1 MRVRTSVVDFTD
13 RNLASGRLNPSSLQ
27 LRISNVRLV
36 KEINYLQK
44 SKIKRQE
51 IKQEINFSACL

>member
-1 MRVRTSVVDFTD
+1 MRVRTSVVDIID

-27 LRISNVRLV
+27 LQISNVRLV

-44 SKIKRQE
+44 ERSKDK
-51 IKQEINFSACL
+51 K